1 MDMENYKQS
10 TVGPSCTVSAVG
22 RVVNEVV
29 SLTIV
34 YTEKLD
40 HFTFDKAF
48 DELINLTFVNPITV
62 PPEHGTS

>member
-40 HFTFDKAF
+40 HFTFDKVLMSL
-48 DELINLTFVNPITV
+48 LILRSSIL
-62 PPEHGTS
+62 